1 MIPLNQIQVV
11 EYSVNQG
18 CYHVETMD
26 EMLKTNLRAV
36 SEDRTCDYMPIG
48 FFDNYDA
55 ASNFIEWHRKHK
67 GLSSLKVK
75 PNGEIGL

>member
-18 CYHVETMD
+18 CYHVQTMD
-26 EMLKTNLRAV
+26 EMLIKNLNAV

-55 ASNFIEWHRKHK
+55 AANFIEWHKKHK
-67 GLSSLKVK
+67 TLSILKVK

>member
-11 EYSVNQG
+11 EYSVKQG

-36 SEDRTCDYMPIG
+36 GEDRTCDYMPIG

-55 ASNFIEWHRKHK
+55 AANFIEWHKK
-67 GLSSLKVK
+67 IKTLSSLKVK

>member
-1 MIPLNQIQVV
+1 MIQLNQIQVV

-26 EMLKTNLRAV
+26 EMLKTNLMAV
-36 SEDRTCDYMPIG
+36 GEDRTSDYIPIG

-55 ASNFIEWHRKHK
+55 AANFIEWHRKHK
-67 GLSSLKVK
+67 GLSILKVK
-75 PNGEIGL
+75 PNGEISL